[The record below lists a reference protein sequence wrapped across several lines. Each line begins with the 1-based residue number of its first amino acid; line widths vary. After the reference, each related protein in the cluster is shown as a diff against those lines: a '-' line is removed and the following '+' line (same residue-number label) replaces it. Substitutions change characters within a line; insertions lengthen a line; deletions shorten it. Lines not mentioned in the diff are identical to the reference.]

1 MPRMLDYAA
10 IINRAIE
17 LLTNPRRA
25 FRVIRDETVPG
36 RSLILR
42 YTLVLAAVPT
52 VCSFLGQ
59 LSYGLGF
66 GFSLLYSA
74 LMLGVYLGTMFL
86 IGPVVNAMAP
96 SFGTVRNEN
105 AAYKLMIYGVTP
117 VWVAGVLTLFP
128 GLSILALLAGFGYSV
143 YLVYQGCRILM
154 DTPEEKAIAFSLAA
168 IGVLLV
174 ATVIAGIV
182 VEQIIGSAFVPPAIV
197 HAGKPI
203 PIPH

>member
-1 MPRMLDYAA
+1 MRAMLDYAA

-52 VCSFLGQ
+52 VCTFLGQ

-66 GFSLLYSA
+66 GFSLIHSL

-86 IGPVVNAMAP
+86 IGPLVNAMAP

-154 DTPEEKAIAFSLAA
+154 DTPEEKAVAFSLAA
-168 IGVLLV
+168 VGVLLV
-174 ATVIAGIV
+174 ATVIAGVV
-182 VEQIIGSAFVPPAIV
+182 VEQMVGSMVAPNPIVPGGRPL
-197 HAGKPI
+197 

>member
-1 MPRMLDYAA
+1 MLDYAA

>member
-1 MPRMLDYAA
+1 MLDYAA
-10 IINRAIE
+10 IVNRAIE

-42 YTLVLAAVPT
+42 YTLILAAVPT

-66 GFSLLYSA
+66 GFSFLYSA

-86 IGPVVNAMAP
+86 IGPLVNAMAP

-143 YLVYQGCRILM
+143 YLVYQGCRVLM
-154 DTPEEKAIAFSLAA
+154 DTPQEKAIAFSLAA

-174 ATVIAGIV
+174 ATVVAGIV

>member
-66 GFSLLYSA
+66 GFSLLYSV
-74 LMLGVYLGTMFL
+74 LMLGVYLGTMFI
-86 IGPVVNAMAP
+86 IGPLVNAMAP

-203 PIPH
+203 PIPR